1 MSKINPLEQPDPLL
15 GLLQNIQQQF
25 NDLLKSMGSYEL
37 RQEILKQEL
46 LDIEAQITCLNLLQ
60 DCIDELSDRLESRKI

>member
-15 GLLQNIQQQF
+15 GLLQNIQQQY

-37 RQEILKQEL
+37 RQEILKQES